1 MPHIYGVNGAGA
13 SYLAAAT
20 QVARQAAAS
29 AAAVDEQGRFPQ
41 EAVQELAA
49 QGFFGLCVPL
59 EFGGQEQPPGV
70 FAAVVEELAQA
81 CASTAMIYV
90 MHVTASQAIVASGVL
105 AERDALLREIAAGRH
120 LSTLAFSER
129 GSRSQF
135 WAPVSKL
142 ETISDAGGY
151 RTTAQK
157 SWVTSAGHA
166 DSYVSSGQ
174 IPGASS
180 PLESVLYLVRR
191 DSLGM
196 QLQES
201 FNGLGLRGN
210 DSAAVHLNQ
219 TPISAGELLT
229 ELGRG
234 PDMMLETVLPWFSM
248 GTAAMSHGL
257 CRAAVTLT
265 AEHLSKGQFEH
276 TQTALRDLPNL
287 RGRLAEMSVRTE
299 QSRALLGHALASMQ
313 QPDEQT
319 PLYILQARL
328 AAIGAALEVSDLGM
342 RACGGAAYSKQLPIE
357 RLFRDARAG
366 WIMAPT
372 ADQLSDFIGRALTGL
387 PMF

>member
-1 MPHIYGVNGAGA
+1 
-13 SYLAAAT
+13 
-20 QVARQAAAS
+20 
-29 AAAVDEQGRFPQ
+29 
-41 EAVQELAA
+41 
-49 QGFFGLCVPL
+49 
-59 EFGGQEQPPGV
+59 
-70 FAAVVEELAQA
+70 
-81 CASTAMIYV
+81 
-90 MHVTASQAIVASGVL
+90 
-105 AERDALLREIAAGRH
+105 
-120 LSTLAFSER
+120 
-129 GSRSQF
+129 
-135 WAPVSKL
+135 L